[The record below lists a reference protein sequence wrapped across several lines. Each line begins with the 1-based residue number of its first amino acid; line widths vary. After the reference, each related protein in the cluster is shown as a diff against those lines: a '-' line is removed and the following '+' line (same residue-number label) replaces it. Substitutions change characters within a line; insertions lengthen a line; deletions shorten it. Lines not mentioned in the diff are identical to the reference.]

1 MIPENTLAVG
11 PALRWLGLAM
21 SVLFVLSVL
30 FVYGG
35 GALWRRL
42 ERRALQRSLNKV
54 EWQKIIPAILLSFLL
69 PTTFTA
75 QLAYAGGQTT
85 ATGQT
90 THPDTLVAKLAV
102 ESMHNFNVKLVSR
115 TATPDDLKDVI
126 SKATMFTD
134 YAHLTGVWN
143 DLDARYRET
152 AVVEQIK
159 NIPLTNETVVQYQQ
173 AMERSGVVVSYEQA
187 ATHLRN
193 MKLNL
198 PQNIPDILAIGGT
211 HAAMTV
217 MLAHLKTME
226 TNWRLN
232 PAKGPQCTT
241 CGTFKTVNR
250 FVEDPCAF
258 MHLVAASFVVISF
271 FGCIPCGFAAG
282 VAELFGQICD
292 NFL

>member
-1 MIPENTLAVG
+1 MEKLVVNHIYLTLGIAGLVSMIVTGCAIQAG
-11 PALRWLGLAM
+11 DAL
-21 SVLFVLSVL
+21 
-30 FVYGG
+30 Y
-35 GALWRRL
+35 RRFA
-42 ERRALQRSLNKV
+42 R
-54 EWQKIIPAILLSFLL
+54 
-69 PTTFTA
+69 A
-75 QLAYAGGQTT
+75 QLKRQLGKLTPLTAVCLSCSLLTSQFAYAGSQTA
-85 ATGQT
+85 ATST
-90 THPDTLVAKLAV
+90 SHPDTFVAKLAV
-102 ESMHNFNVKLVSR
+102 ESMHNFNLKMAGK

-126 SKATMFTD
+126 SKAGMFTD

-143 DLDARYRET
+143 DLDARYREAAT
-152 AVVEQIK
+152 IEQIK
-159 NIPLTNETVVQYQQ
+159 NIALTNETVAQYQQ
-173 AMERSGVVVSYEQA
+173 AMERAGVVVSYEQA

-198 PQNIPDILAIGGT
+198 PQNIPDLLAMGGT
-211 HAAMTV
+211 HASMTV